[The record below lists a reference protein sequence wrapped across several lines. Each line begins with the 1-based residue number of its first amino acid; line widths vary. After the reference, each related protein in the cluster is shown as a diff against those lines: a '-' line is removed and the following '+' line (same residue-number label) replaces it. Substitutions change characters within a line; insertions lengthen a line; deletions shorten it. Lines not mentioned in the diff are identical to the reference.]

1 MSWQQFVNT
10 YGSLLSN
17 QSVLIRDSMRLF
29 AEQSKSKATPPL
41 CTSVSDSWH
50 PSVLN
55 TRQLIKWTQVNAE
68 QFVKNCILD
77 KICSHTTSADW
88 FRITIFLLDNF
99 SRCQLLGNMDFAIPD
114 SNPQT
119 DWESKVDVTSIRGTC
134 GIVRVIKVY
143 MKDLVWEA
151 MQME

>member
-1 MSWQQFVNT
+1 
-10 YGSLLSN
+10 
-17 QSVLIRDSMRLF
+17 
-29 AEQSKSKATPPL
+29 
-41 CTSVSDSWH
+41 
-50 PSVLN
+50 
-55 TRQLIKWTQVNAE
+55 
-68 QFVKNCILD
+68 
-77 KICSHTTSADW
+77 
-88 FRITIFLLDNF
+88 
-99 SRCQLLGNMDFAIPD
+99 MDFAIPD